1 MEGLTAQ
8 LRQAKSTRR
17 NRLGDAY
24 QPNPSSPC
32 LDPWDAVHYYPPMV
46 GHSHHVT
53 AADDGW
59 KNDRNFSH
67 PPFKRHS
74 VLLSPSPN

>member
-1 MEGLTAQ
+1 MEVTLTAQ

-59 KNDRNFSH
+59 KNDIEFFPSH
-67 PPFKRHS
+67 
-74 VLLSPSPN
+74 V